1 MPSLNP
7 MQFTPMQFTIE
18 NIVNFI
24 SILLPLY
31 ITFFMA
37 MTGVFSSDF
46 AKFGVWLGGVLITSF
61 ILVLV
66 NQFLGPP
73 SNGSC
78 NAFNIPLLKNT
89 PSATSS
95 FIMFTLVYLMLPM
108 YEVKSWNVA
117 VIVVFLIL
125 FVFDYVTKSLQQCTT
140 LIHAVGGA
148 IFGSLAAV
156 GWYTMIKSAGGD
168 KLLYFNLGSTG
179 GSNNVFCSKPK
190 QSTFKCSV
198 YKNGQMI
205 SSG

>member
-1 MPSLNP
+1 MPDIV
-7 MQFTPMQFTIE
+7 PMQFTIT
-18 NIVNFI
+18 NIVYFI

-61 ILVLV
+61 ILVLA
-66 NQFLGPP
+66 QKFIGPT
-73 SNGSC
+73 SVGSC
-78 NAFNIPLLKNT
+78 VAFSSPLPNT

-95 FIMFTLVYLMLPM
+95 FIMFTLIYLMLPM
-108 YEVKSWNVA
+108 YELKSWNVA

-125 FVFDYVTKSLQQCTT
+125 FVFDFVTKSLQECTT
-140 LIHAVGGA
+140 PTHIAGGA